1 MISLKIASKFEEII
15 KEEKVLVAFTAD
27 WSSPSKMIEMV
38 LEDIEAEQP
47 ELKIVKVDSDRFRSI
62 AKNYSVVNLPV
73 LIIFS
78 NGKVVKQQ
86 SGFMRREELL
96 AFISE

>member
-1 MISLKIASKFEEII
+1 
-15 KEEKVLVAFTAD
+15 
-27 WSSPSKMIEMV
+27 MIEMV